1 MTNEEMREFFE
12 LTQIS
17 DDCGLTDEEW
27 DRYIYLRE
35 KMEQN
40 DFDEFLIISLG
51 LFL

>member
-1 MTNEEMREFFE
+1 MTKEEMREFVE

-17 DDCGLTDEEW
+17 DDLGLTDEEY
-27 DRYIYLRE
+27 DRYIYIRE
-35 KMEQN
+35 KMEQD